1 MQSILDKAFNTD
13 MAARYDSSR
22 AHMQPLKDALH
33 WQMQALFASLPEDAH
48 LLCVGAGT
56 GEELLYLARAFPGW
70 HFTLVDPAAAMLAR
84 CQQKAQ
90 QQGIAQRCTFFS
102 GYLHDMPDTTP
113 FDAAT
118 SILVSH
124 FILAAAE
131 RLAYYQHIARR
142 LKPGAIMINA
152 DLCWD
157 LQADSFKDICL
168 QWQALHQQAGLHTD
182 TSYLGKQVAVASPQ
196 QMQALLTAAG
206 FANCI
211 PFYQAM
217 LICGWYSRK
226 SP

>member
-1 MQSILDKAFNTD
+1 MQNILDKAFNTD

-56 GEELLYLARAFPGW
+56 GEELLYLARAFPGR

-84 CQQKAQ
+84 CQQKAH

-102 GYLHDMPDTTP
+102 GYLHDMQDTTP

-124 FILAAAE
+124 FILPLNE
-131 RLAYYQHIARR
+131 RRAYYRQIARR
-142 LKPGAIMINA
+142 LKPGAILVNA
-152 DLCWD
+152 DLSWD
-157 LQADSFKDICL
+157 RQAASFADIC
-168 QWQALHQQAGLHTD
+168 QHWVALHQQAGMSTD
-182 TSYLGKQVAVASPQ
+182 PSYLNDQLSLASPS
-196 QMQALLTAAG
+196 QMQSLIKAAG
-206 FANCI
+206 FSTVT
-211 PFYQAM
+211 PFFQAM
-217 LICGWYSRK
+217 LVHGWYSIRAD
-226 SP
+226 